1 MRLSKEKAAEVLGLS
16 GSITESEIKTRYR
29 KLSMKYHPDIWPGG
43 QHMMSLINSAYEV
56 LKGFTGTIES
66 ETSNLSGY
74 IADALSALHHID
86 GLEFEVCGTWLWV
99 TGKTVTDKSL
109 ELESLVAGLRLH
121 QRKEA
126 YYLAPPGKRKRYS
139 KRDISMDQ
147 IRRTYGS
154 YVPGSNKN
162 KESSRVRAIG

>member
-16 GSITESEIKTRYR
+16 GSITASEIKTRYR

-43 QHMMSLINSAYEV
+43 QHMMSLINSAYEI

-74 IADALSALHHID
+74 IADALSALHHIP

-99 TGKTVTDKSL
+99 TGKTVTDKSATGDL
-109 ELESLVAGLRLH
+109 EGAGLRLH
-121 QRKEA
+121 QKKEA

-147 IRRTYGS
+147 IRNKYGS